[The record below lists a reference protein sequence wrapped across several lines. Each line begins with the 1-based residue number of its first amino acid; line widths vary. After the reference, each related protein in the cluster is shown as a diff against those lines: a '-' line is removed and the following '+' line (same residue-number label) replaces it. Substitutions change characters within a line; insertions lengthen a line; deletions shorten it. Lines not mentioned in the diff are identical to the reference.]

1 MHSLTT
7 TLSSQW
13 YILLLDMPSS
23 LAYHRYDRSISI
35 EPVSRRRAQSCQCLP
50 TTCIGTAT
58 LSIVIG
64 HTYSMFTFYVQYIL
78 YILVFH
84 RLFITEILLSQSA
97 QYVSNANLNTTVC
110 RYFPSWALNTRDL
123 IRIYDIE
130 LAPESSRAPVQLDWN
145 ERREASYNL
154 EGVLIRHFRSSSNET
169 WPFGPDSSLRMPTA
183 RTCTP
188 LLMIRA
194 RQGPETLLWLEE
206 FSRLRI
212 WIWMCSV
219 LVRLTYLEAWVHS
232 T

>member
-1 MHSLTT
+1 
-7 TLSSQW
+7 
-13 YILLLDMPSS
+13 MPMSTNY
-23 LAYHRYDRSISI
+23 LHRYGHSFHCHWPYIFHVHVLRSIHSI
-35 EPVSRRRAQSCQCLP
+35 HSCLSP
-50 TTCIGTAT
+50 T
-58 LSIVIG
+58 
-64 HTYSMFTFYVQYIL
+64 
-78 YILVFH
+78 
-84 RLFITEILLSQSA
+84 FITEILLSQSA

-110 RYFPSWALNTRDL
+110 RCFPSWALNTRDL

-169 WPFGPDSSLRMPTA
+169 WPFRPDSSSRMPTA

-212 WIWMCSV
+212 GIWMCSV